1 MLTRLLAYLLTYL
14 HTRPLTYLRLL
25 AFSLTYLLAYLLTY
39 APACSLAYLPPWT
52 LPRSRT
58 YLILKVDPADAAL
71 ADGPRALSKSSSSPI
86 RDAFQQ
92 NPSQNPSQTNGTAT
106 VPMEL
111 HVL

>member
-1 MLTRLLAYLLTYL
+1 MLTRLLTYLLTYS
-14 HTRPLTYLRLL
+14 PTYLLTTTRL
-25 AFSLTYLLAYLLTY
+25 LTYLLAYLLTY
-39 APACSLAYLPPWT
+39 APACSLDTYLPPWT